1 MMDWIV
7 TGFESTGMFI
17 TVLLYFAVLVLI
29 AVVASYLIY
38 KYGIYLVIALLMVLL
53 VAVKLLE
60 KLIQLLVW
68 LIKKSGKTA
77 LHVEKLVNYEDQGR
91 CLDITFF
98 IACRELVVGGW
109 CSVDL
114 SYS

>member
-68 LIKKSGKTA
+68 LIKKFGKTA
-77 LHVEKLVNYEDQGR
+77 LHVEKLVNYED
-91 CLDITFF
+91 
-98 IACRELVVGGW
+98 
-109 CSVDL
+109 
-114 SYS
+114 

>member
-53 VAVKLLE
+53 IAVKLLE

-68 LIKKSGKTA
+68 LIKKSGKNGFT
-77 LHVEKLVNYEDQGR
+77 R
-91 CLDITFF
+91 
-98 IACRELVVGGW
+98 
-109 CSVDL
+109 
-114 SYS
+114 

>member
-53 VAVKLLE
+53 IAVKLLE

-77 LHVEKLVNYEDQGR
+77 LHVEKLVNYED
-91 CLDITFF
+91 
-98 IACRELVVGGW
+98 
-109 CSVDL
+109 
-114 SYS
+114 

>member
-17 TVLLYFAVLVLI
+17 TVLLYFSVLVLI

-68 LIKKSGKTA
+68 LIKKFGKTA
-77 LHVEKLVNYEDQGR
+77 LHVEKLVNYED
-91 CLDITFF
+91 
-98 IACRELVVGGW
+98 
-109 CSVDL
+109 
-114 SYS
+114 

>member
-17 TVLLYFAVLVLI
+17 TVLLYFSVLVLI

-60 KLIQLLVW
+60 KLIKLLVW

-77 LHVEKLVNYEDQGR
+77 LHVEKLVKYE
-91 CLDITFF
+91 
-98 IACRELVVGGW
+98 E
-109 CSVDL
+109 
-114 SYS
+114 

>member
-17 TVLLYFAVLVLI
+17 TVLLYFSVLVLI
-29 AVVASYLIY
+29 AVAASYLIY

-60 KLIQLLVW
+60 KLIQLLAW
-68 LIKKSGKTA
+68 LIKKSKIRSDVLSIA
-77 LHVEKLVNYEDQGR
+77 
-91 CLDITFF
+91 FF
-98 IACRELVVGGW
+98 IACMELVVGVGAAW
-109 CSVDL
+109 I
-114 SYS
+114 